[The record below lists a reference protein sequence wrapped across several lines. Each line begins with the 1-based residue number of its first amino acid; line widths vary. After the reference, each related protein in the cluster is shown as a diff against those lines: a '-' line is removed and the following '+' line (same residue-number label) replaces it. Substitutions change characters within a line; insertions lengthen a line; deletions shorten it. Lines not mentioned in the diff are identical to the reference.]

1 MTLFKITLML
11 FTVGIIL
18 FYLVGIYLS
27 RTNQVS
33 IKKPQTSLV
42 LEDVSFES
50 KSGAMLHGWYIQ
62 GEEKKAGILLMHGVH
77 SNRLQMLNRAEILH
91 HAGYSV
97 LLFDFQ
103 GHGESIGKKIT
114 FGYLE
119 SLDAEAGYE
128 YLKKRVGQGKI
139 GVIGVSLGGVA
150 AVLGDVKYKADAI
163 ILESVYPSIEKA
175 IKNRLKI
182 KIGSLGT
189 YLLPILTTQL
199 KIQLGIDPK
208 ELQPINQIDKVK
220 GALFIISGTED
231 KRTTK
236 PETVSLY
243 NKAKTKKELWLVEGA
258 SHIDF
263 DGYVPKEYTTK
274 VLNFF
279 NKNIIQL

>member
-1 MTLFKITLML
+1 MKLFKIV
-11 FTVGIIL
+11 FIL
-18 FYLVGIYLS
+18 FIVGFILLYLVGIYLS
-27 RTNQVS
+27 RTHQVS
-33 IKKPQTSLV
+33 IQKPQTSLA
-42 LEDVSFES
+42 LEDVSFVS
-50 KSGAMLHGWYIQ
+50 KSGTTLNGWYVQ

-128 YLKKRVGQGKI
+128 YLKKRVGQEKI
-139 GVIGVSLGGVA
+139 GVIGVSLGGA
-150 AVLGDVKYKADAI
+150 AVVLGGVKYKADAI

-175 IKNRLKI
+175 IENRLKV

-189 YLLPILTTQL
+189 YLLPVLTMQL

-220 GALFIISGTED
+220 GALFIIGGTED

-236 PETVSLY
+236 SETISLY
-243 NKAKTKKELWLVEGA
+243 NKAKSKKELWMVEGA

-263 DGYVPKEYTTK
+263 DRYVPKEYSIK
-274 VLNFF
+274 ILDFF
-279 NKNIIQL
+279 KKNL

>member
-1 MTLFKITLML
+1 MKLFKIVFLF
-11 FTVGIIL
+11 FTVGIVL
-18 FYLVGIYLS
+18 LYLVGIYLS
-27 RTNQVS
+27 RTTQVR

-42 LEDVSFES
+42 LEDVSFAS
-50 KSGAMLHGWYIQ
+50 KSGGTLHGWYIQ

-77 SNRLQMLNRAEILH
+77 SNRLQMLNRAKILH

-128 YLKKRVGQGKI
+128 YLKKRVGQEKI
-139 GVIGVSLGGVA
+139 GIIGVSLGGAA

-175 IKNRLKI
+175 IENRLKV

-208 ELQPINQIDKVK
+208 ELQPISQIDKVK
-220 GALFIISGTED
+220 GALFVMGGTED

-236 PETVSLY
+236 SETISLY
-243 NKAKTKKELWLVEGA
+243 NKAKTKKELWMVEGA

-263 DGYVPKEYTTK
+263 DRYVPKEYSIK
-274 VLNFF
+274 ILDFF
-279 NKNIIQL
+279 NKNL

>member
-1 MTLFKITLML
+1 MKLFKIGLT
-11 FTVGIIL
+11 FFIVGIIL
-18 FYLVGIYLS
+18 LYLIGIYLS

-42 LEDVSFES
+42 LEDVSFTS
-50 KSGAMLHGWYIQ
+50 KSGAILHGWYVQ
-62 GEEKKAGILLMHGVH
+62 GEKKKVGILLMHGVH

-91 HAGYSV
+91 QAGYSV

-103 GHGESIGKKIT
+103 GHGESIGKEIT

-119 SLDAEAGYE
+119 SLDAEAGYN
-128 YLKKRVGQGKI
+128 YLKKRVGKGKI
-139 GVIGVSLGGVA
+139 GIIGVSLGGVS

-163 ILESVYPSIEKA
+163 ILESVYPSIKQA
-175 IKNRLKI
+175 IENRLKV
-182 KIGSLGT
+182 KIGSLGV

-208 ELQPINQIDKVK
+208 KLQPISQIDKVK
-220 GALFIISGTED
+220 GALFVIGGIED

-236 PETVSLY
+236 SETISLY
-243 NKAKTKKELWLVEGA
+243 SKAKTKRELWMVEGA

-263 DGYVPKEYTTK
+263 DKYVPAEYFK
-274 VLNFF
+274 KILNFF
-279 NKNIIQL
+279 NKNL

>member
-1 MTLFKITLML
+1 MKLFKIVIML
-11 FTVGIIL
+11 FIVGFVL
-18 FYLVGIYLS
+18 LYLIGIYLS

-33 IKKPQTSLV
+33 IQKPQTSLA
-42 LEDVSFES
+42 LEDVSFPS
-50 KSGAMLHGWYIQ
+50 KSWTTLHGWYVQ

-119 SLDAEAGYE
+119 SLDAEAGYD

-139 GVIGVSLGGVA
+139 GIIGVSLGGAA

-175 IKNRLKI
+175 IENRLRV
-182 KIGSLGT
+182 KIGSLGV

-199 KIQLGIDPK
+199 KIQVGIDPK

-220 GALFIISGTED
+220 GALFIIGGIDD

-236 PETVSLY
+236 FETISLY
-243 NKAKTKKELWLVEGA
+243 DKAKSKKELWLVEDAG
-258 SHIDF
+258 HIDF
-263 DGYVPKEYTTK
+263 DRYVPKEYTTK

-279 NKNIIQL
+279 NKNL

>member
-1 MTLFKITLML
+1 MKLYKMILIFFI
-11 FTVGIIL
+11 VGIIFL
-18 FYLVGIYLS
+18 YLVGIYLS
-27 RTNQVS
+27 RTTQVS
-33 IKKPQTSLV
+33 IEKPQTSLV
-42 LEDVSFES
+42 LEDVSFSS
-50 KSGAMLHGWYIQ
+50 KSGTTLHGWYVQ

-91 HAGYSV
+91 DAGYSV

-119 SLDAEAGYE
+119 ALDAEAGYE
-128 YLKKRVGQGKI
+128 YLRRRVGQEKI
-139 GVIGVSLGGVA
+139 GVIGVSLGGAA

-175 IKNRLKI
+175 IENRLRV

-199 KIQLGIDPK
+199 KIQLGIAPK
-208 ELQPINQIDKVK
+208 ELQPISQIDKVK
-220 GALFIISGTED
+220 GALFVIGGAKD

-236 PETVSLY
+236 SETISLY
-243 NKAKTKKELWLVEGA
+243 SKAKTKRELWVVEGA

-263 DGYVPKEYTTK
+263 DRYVPKEYTK
-274 VLNFF
+274 KILDFF
-279 NKNIIQL
+279 NKNL